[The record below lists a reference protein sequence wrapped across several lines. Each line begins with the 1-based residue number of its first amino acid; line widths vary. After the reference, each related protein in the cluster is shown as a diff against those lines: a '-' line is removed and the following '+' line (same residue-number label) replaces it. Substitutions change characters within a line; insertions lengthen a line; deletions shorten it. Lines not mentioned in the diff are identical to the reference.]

1 MHIRFILQT
10 SFKAIKTNK
19 SRSALTILGIVIGIS
34 SIVLIMSIGQGA
46 ESLILREVEML
57 GGNFVQINPGKEAKG
72 PSDMANSLLL
82 DSLKE
87 RDIKALKNKSNVP
100 DLREITPSLMVP
112 GSVSYKGEI
121 YRPIILG
128 WTADWLGK
136 LYNIYPEQGD
146 YFTEDDIKSMAAVAV
161 VGQKVKEE
169 LFGSAD
175 AVGEKIKIK
184 NKYFRIVAVL
194 PASGSVSSFMDVD
207 KFIVIP
213 YSVAQKYIL
222 GVDYYQEIHI
232 MAESE
237 EAVPRMVEDIKLTLR
252 DLHDIDNPA
261 DDDFNI
267 TTQGDII
274 DTIKLVTDVLTIL
287 LTSVA
292 AISLVVGG
300 VGIMNIMLVSVT
312 ERTQEIGL
320 RKALGA
326 TSKNVLT
333 QFLIESIILTV
344 MGGMVGIVLGISFS
358 FLSSLVLAK
367 VVGSGWQFSISV
379 PAIFLGLGVASSV
392 GLIFGFYPARKAA
405 KLSPIEALRHE

>member
-10 SFKAIKTNK
+10 SLKAIITNK
-19 SRSALTILGIVIGIS
+19 SRSVLTVLGIVIGIS
-34 SIVLIMSIGQGA
+34 SIVLIMSIGQAA
-46 ESLILREVEML
+46 ESLILREVETL
-57 GGNFVQINPGKEAKG
+57 GGNFVQINPGKEMKG
-72 PSDMANSLLL
+72 PSDMATNLLL

-100 DLREITPSLMVP
+100 DLKDITPSLMVP
-112 GSVSYKGEI
+112 SSVSYKGEI
-121 YRPIILG
+121 YRPTILG

-136 LYNIYPEQGD
+136 LYDIYPAEGN
-146 YFTEDDIKSMAAVAV
+146 YFTEDDIKSRRAVAV
-161 VGQKVKEE
+161 IGQKVKEE

-175 AVGEKIKIK
+175 AIGEKIKIK
-184 NKYFRIVAVL
+184 NKYFRIVAIL
-194 PASGSVSSFMDVD
+194 PPSGSVSSFMDVD

-222 GVDYYQEIHI
+222 GIDYYQEIHI
-232 MAESE
+232 MAQSE
-237 EAVPRMVEDIKLTLR
+237 AVVPRMVEDIKLTLR
-252 DLHDIDNPA
+252 DLHDIEEGE
-261 DDDFNI
+261 DDDFSV

-333 QFLIESIILTV
+333 QFLIESIILTA
-344 MGGMVGIVLGISFS
+344 MGGIIGIILGIGLS
-358 FLSSLVLAK
+358 FLSALVLAK
-367 VVGSGWQFSISV
+367 AVGPGWQFSVSIQ
-379 PAIFLGLGVASSV
+379 AIFLGLGVAGSV